1 VTEAMREQINLTIR
15 EYFKGRSKR
24 ARRVLGAGVLVA
36 VASVAIFAMTS
47 TLGSKYGYVLA
58 ASGVAGVAVMFGA
71 LLYLDLTSCPNC
83 TARLGI
89 QIANQYRIGR
99 RVAFCPFCGVSFDK
113 CEVRD
118 P

>member
-1 VTEAMREQINLTIR
+1 MREQINLTIR

-24 ARRVLGAGVLVA
+24 ARRVLGAGVLLA
-36 VASVAIFAMTS
+36 AASVAIFAVTS

-58 ASGVAGVAVMFGA
+58 ASGVAGVAMMLGA
-71 LLYLDLTSCPNC
+71 LLYLDLTRCHNC
-83 TARLGI
+83 TERLGI

-113 CEVRD
+113 CEVRN